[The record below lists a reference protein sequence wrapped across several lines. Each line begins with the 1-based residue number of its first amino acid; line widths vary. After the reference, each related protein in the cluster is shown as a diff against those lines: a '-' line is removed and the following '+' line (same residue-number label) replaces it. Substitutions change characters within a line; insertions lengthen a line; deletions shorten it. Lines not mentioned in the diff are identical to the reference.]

1 MAVGRGDGS
10 RFQVQGWTNV
20 HAYIALT
27 GRAYLT
33 ARQACLSVYRPARTE
48 GGRSR
53 DLLQKQAVAVGR
65 GSGSKFQA
73 QGSKHIP
80 LLRGARGVYGRALSI
95 VTLIYLQISTLPNCY
110 IITLLH

>member
-1 MAVGRGDGS
+1 MAGGL
-10 RFQVQGWTNV
+10 VQGFRFKVQGLSIV

-27 GRAYLT
+27 GR
-33 ARQACLSVYRPARTE
+33 ACLSVYRPARTE

-53 DLLQKQAVAVGR
+53 ELLQKQAVAVGK
-65 GSGSKFQA
+65 GSGSKFLA
-73 QGSKHIP
+73 LGSKHIP

>member
-1 MAVGRGDGS
+1 MS
-10 RFQVQGWTNV
+10 IV

-48 GGRSR
+48 GGCSR
-53 DLLQKQAVAVGR
+53 ELLQKQAVAVGK
-65 GSGSKFQA
+65 GSGSKFLA
-73 QGSKHIP
+73 LGSKHIP

-95 VTLIYLQISTLPNCY
+95 VTLINLQISTLLN
-110 IITLLH
+110 